1 MNQMQ
6 DSMMEGHPQM
16 RRSMS
21 IDLGKSLGGNPMGLQ
36 PLSHQGMDMQQHNI
50 MGQPFIELRHRPPE
64 SRLRLSF
71 GPPVMQGNRIESPS
85 QRPLGFMSGTEMG
98 FSNNQGPKPMDSNI
112 SQTQGVGADMH
123 GTMGMENL
131 HQSNVAIRTGPIP
144 IMRSMSQPAS
154 NETFSGTA
162 PSNFP
167 APSSGPSSEV
177 DLPLNE
183 GSGEKIDADESAVK
197 DLEDVEV
204 KDLVDTDLENLNLDA
219 DDGKDLDLEAND
231 LHLDDIF
238 LTSGKF
244 DIIAYTDAD
253 LDLSEDLDLSD
264 PIDDHN
270 DSAELQKEQAEKKPE
285 SPNNGSVP
293 SDSISA
299 EGKAEEKHELSL
311 DNIKEEDN
319 QVYLKSEK
327 DIKIEVNGGVS
338 QENSCKNQITNTTVV
353 TQGDFRGTTDAI
365 PKPGVHPEATPVL
378 SSLLVN
384 VPADNKSH
392 KQENCGQPGS
402 LQESSLQQALNSAL
416 LDQGA
421 MSVQGVNSG
430 LVVDQAMV
438 SAQTEGPL
446 DVHSGSIQD
455 QPSGSTFEVD
465 QKDGLLSVEQSAI
478 LTQTQQAM
486 LSQQGQQN
494 RPLLLEEQPLLLQDL
509 LDQERQEQQQQK
521 QMQAMIRQR
530 SNDSFFPNIGKSGTG
545 FFIQYKNLT
554 KVIIKI
560 LSVGKLKILSYFLDF
575 DAITDPIMKAK
586 MVALKG
592 INKVMVQ
599 NNMGMSQM
607 VMNK

>member
-1 MNQMQ
+1 MIKIIIIMHLFTNHRLGFASGVQGPGLRPPINQIQ
-6 DSMMEGHPQM
+6 DLMMEGHPQI

-36 PLSHQGMDMQQHNI
+36 PLPPQGMHMQQHNI

-64 SRLRLSF
+64 SRLRLPF
-71 GPPVMQGNRIESPS
+71 GPPVMQGNRMESPS
-85 QRPLGFMSGTEMG
+85 QFQRPPGFMSGQEMD
-98 FSNNQGPKPMDSNI
+98 FSNNQGPKPMDSSMNH
-112 SQTQGVGADMH
+112 TQGVGADMQ

-131 HQSNVAIRTGPIP
+131 HQSSVPIRTGQIP

-162 PSNFP
+162 PSHFS
-167 APSSGPSSEV
+167 AASSRPSSEI
-177 DLPLNE
+177 DLPINE
-183 GSGEKIDADESAVK
+183 GSEEKIDTDESAVK

-253 LDLSEDLDLSD
+253 LDLSEDLDLND

-270 DSAELQKEQAEKKPE
+270 DGADLQKEQAEKKPK
-285 SPNNGSVP
+285 SP
-293 SDSISA
+293 SDRFLLSDPTS
-299 EGKAEEKHELSL
+299 AEEKVDEKPEQSL
-311 DNIKEEDN
+311 DIKKEDN
-319 QVYLKSEK
+319 QVFLKAEK
-327 DIKIEVNGGVS
+327 DIKTEFNGSLS
-338 QENSCKNQITNTTVV
+338 QEASCKITNTSIVN
-353 TQGDFRGTTDAI
+353 QEDFSGSTDDISNHA
-365 PKPGVHPEATPVL
+365 VHPDATPVL

-384 VPADNKSH
+384 VPPDSKPT
-392 KQENCGQPGS
+392 KQENCGKQGTH
-402 LQESSLQQALNSAL
+402 QESGLQQALNSTL

-421 MSVQGVNSG
+421 ISVQGMNSG
-430 LVVDQAMV
+430 LVVDQSIV
-438 SAQTEGPL
+438 SAQTEGSL
-446 DVHSGSIQD
+446 DIHSGSMED
-455 QPSGSTFEVD
+455 QPSSSMFGED
-465 QKDGLLSVEQSAI
+465 QKDALLSGEQPGI
-478 LTQTQQAM
+478 LSQTQQTM

-530 SNDSFFPNIGKSGTG
+530 SNDSFFPNIGKCG
-545 FFIQYKNLT
+545 FDFFF
-554 KVIIKI
+554 
-560 LSVGKLKILSYFLDF
+560 FLRCSS
-575 DAITDPIMKAK
+575 I
-586 MVALKG
+586 
-592 INKVMVQ
+592 
-599 NNMGMSQM
+599 
-607 VMNK
+607 